1 MKSLTYLKAHK
12 SKLLDWPKISFE
24 FFQKMLWNSNSYFFS
39 LLEER
44 DKSLVIARISTDT
57 T

>member
-12 SKLLDWPKISFE
+12 SQLLDWPKISFE
-24 FFQKMLWNSNSYFFS
+24 FFHKMLWNSNSPI
-39 LLEER
+39 LEER
-44 DKSLVIARISTDT
+44 DKSLVIARISTNT